1 MVAQI
6 EQSLL
11 QISGIDQVRV
21 LAGTVDL
28 GAPARLTPMAP
39 EVGGIVGMSEG
50 AVVRGTGSSRVTL
63 ATDRVLGTGEA
74 RSPSLG
80 ADGTVY
86 ALSASSLLRLPQGQD
101 SASVILSVGDPTAGA
116 GGLGAPL
123 GDRHGW
129 VWLLAEGQLTVVNG
143 SGQRAALASSWLPE
157 TTITA
162 FDLSVESERI
172 AVRRSDGRVAVAVI
186 VRDQD
191 GRPTGLGPAVEMP
204 RASGA
209 GTSGISWCAPNA
221 VCVLAGV
228 SGEGG
233 GVPEVRLIQIG
244 GAVNTLVG
252 VREAR
257 SVVSDRSE
265 ESLILIGEGGKT
277 WQRRGAMWRVLTSE
291 VTDPSFP
298 LP

>member
-1 MVAQI
+1 M
-6 EQSLL
+6 
-11 QISGIDQVRV
+11 R
-21 LAGTVDL
+21 
-28 GAPARLTPMAP
+28 
-39 EVGGIVGMSEG
+39 
-50 AVVRGTGSSRVTL
+50 
-63 ATDRVLGTGEA
+63 
-74 RSPSLG
+74 
-80 ADGTVY
+80 
-86 ALSASSLLRLPQGQD
+86 LSAGGRGPPLAAFDG
-101 SASVILSVGDPTAGA
+101 AGA
-116 GGLGAPL
+116 AAGRAGGRP
-123 GDRHGW
+123 H
-129 VWLLAEGQLTVVNG
+129 
-143 SGQRAALASSWLPE
+143 
-157 TTITA
+157 
-162 FDLSVESERI
+162 
-172 AVRRSDGRVAVAVI
+172 GRVAVAVI